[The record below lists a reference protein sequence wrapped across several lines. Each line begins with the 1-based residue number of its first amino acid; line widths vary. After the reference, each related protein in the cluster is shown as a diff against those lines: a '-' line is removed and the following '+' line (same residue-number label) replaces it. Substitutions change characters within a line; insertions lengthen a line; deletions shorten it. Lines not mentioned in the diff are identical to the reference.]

1 MLKDTPMKKIKQL
14 LKILSFKSHVMV
26 LWYGW
31 ITLIGARPFFCGLHL
46 KGLMS
51 PCYFKKSTCK
61 LK

>member
-1 MLKDTPMKKIKQL
+1 MKKIKQL

-51 PCYFKKSTCK
+51 PCYFKKSTRK